1 MVVINIIVKGKKQK
15 KNHETSNTHRCIKI
29 KRTTVSMS
37 AAGAAMG
44 AVEDSE
50 RVREG
55 WGV

>member
-1 MVVINIIVKGKKQK
+1 MKGKKQK